1 MESKLSKW
9 CNGFIE
15 AGWLAAVIG
24 APLFFN
30 IHSERVF
37 EPDKLTLVR
46 SIALLMAV
54 AWLVR
59 FIDTQGWRDLD
70 WLRPKNERSIWRMP
84 FVLPILALTL
94 VYLLATLFSVVPHV
108 SWAGSYQRL
117 QGTYTTLAYITI
129 FALTATTIR
138 RGEQVQRLVTT
149 VIITSI
155 PIALYGM
162 IQHFGLDPLPWG
174 GNVQRRIAGHMGNA
188 IFIAAYLIMAA
199 PLTLVRI
206 IDAFTNILN
215 EEEFSYA
222 DVIRSAI
229 YIFTLAIQLMAI
241 YWSGSRGPLLG
252 LLVGIF
258 ALLLILLVSLRN
270 ATGDSRR
277 FSLAD
282 AGRAILLVL
291 IGLIAG
297 FLALSLLTGLLFDGA
312 MTSFVAFVG
321 SLIVVVLAIFVM
333 IAIRRGW
340 RWLWFSWLLLTAIG
354 GLWLALFNIPP
365 EQAASYSDVPVV
377 GNVLATME
385 EWRTLPTVGR
395 FGSILEADEGTGRV
409 RVLIWQGAL
418 ELLAPHDP
426 LVYPDGS
433 TDRFNFLRP
442 LIGYGPESMYVAYNR
457 FYQPELASIE
467 ARNASPDRS
476 HNETFDALIITGL
489 AGFLAWQVLYLSV
502 FYFGFRWLG
511 VVRSKRDRN
520 VLIGLWIAGA
530 ALAGLII
537 SQQLG
542 AVYLGVAI
550 PFGSIAGL
558 VLYLIYY
565 ALFARASGDEAQDP
579 FQADRL
585 LMMGLLAA
593 VVAHYVEIHF
603 GIAVAATRVHFF
615 VYVAL
620 MFLVGYLLPRRQEE
634 ALVEVEN
641 APAGRRRRRRSSSS
655 STSSLP
661 GWAGAVA
668 AATYSLTLILG
679 ILGYEFMNYVLT
691 KELQTIE
698 DVPGILEIIHQAWF
712 INPSKDFANSPFIFL
727 VIVLT
732 WALGTLLCVAEMA
745 RQGIINIPA
754 GSPRS
759 LPANRQRTVTIIFGL
774 LTLASLATVI
784 VRRSGG
790 PAPDTT
796 AVLGLVLLLVW
807 GALCL
812 VATFLLVSKQAAA
825 PRLAGIVALLGLL
838 GSLPVLVA
846 GSLWYGLAVLLA
858 GAIILYLLRDSA
870 WREDL
875 LPAGI
880 IAATSFLISFT
891 YSLAHAA
898 LIRASFIGPQLPAGA
913 SEVERQVMV
922 ADRYTGLLTFFYLFA
937 FSLIIL
943 VAFFITQSDPR
954 PTRATGTPA
963 GFAALAA
970 LFILGFFLVNTSNM
984 RIVQADMVYKRA
996 RPLERLARNNRTPE
1010 AWDFPIG
1017 IYERAIELAPSE
1029 DFYYLFLGAAYLE
1042 KSAVT
1047 QDLLAQTTLLETA
1060 RDRLLA
1066 AQKINPLNTDHTA
1079 NLARLTT
1086 RWAGL
1091 SSGDPAQQA
1100 DLVAQAE
1107 AYYRGALDLSP
1118 QNSTLWN
1125 EYANLQLTLGGDC
1138 EGAIRDFQH
1147 SLELDPSYA
1156 ITYLSLAGAYQT
1168 CAAQLATPEEKA
1180 DFFGRAADLVI
1191 ASLEV
1196 DDRNRATYMQQAAE
1210 LYRRAAQFER
1220 ALDLLN
1226 ELRNMNDPT
1235 IQLWA
1240 LDLEAARVYRSMGD
1254 LERARF
1260 FAEQALAT
1268 APAGDQPTIQQFL
1281 DRLES
1286 GGDE

>member
-340 RWLWFSWLLLTAIG
+340 RWLWFSWLLLTVIG

-550 PFGSIAGL
+550 PFGSITGL

-565 ALFARASGDEAQDP
+565 ALFARAGGDETQHLQLSLAQLREGVDGILPRAVDLLDDP
-579 FQADRL
+579 GSNARVQHRLAVGRLPHRIRQCLRANIFQQVGKGAGSNGRENVFVLMVRGQDNHLGAWADFFDAARRL
-585 LMMGLLAA
+585 HAIHAGHDQIHQDHIRGM
-593 VVAHYVEIHF
+593 VAHQEVLL
-603 GIAVAATRVHFF
+603 GG
-615 VYVAL
+615 
-620 MFLVGYLLPRRQEE
+620 VGETLTIRHDSLDR
-634 ALVEVEN
+634 
-641 APAGRRRRRRSSSS
+641 
-655 STSSLP
+655 TS
-661 GWAGAVA
+661 
-668 AATYSLTLILG
+668 
-679 ILGYEFMNYVLT
+679 F
-691 KELQTIE
+691 
-698 DVPGILEIIHQAWF
+698 VPG
-712 INPSKDFANSPFIFL
+712 
-727 VIVLT
+727 
-732 WALGTLLCVAEMA
+732 
-745 RQGIINIPA
+745 
-754 GSPRS
+754 
-759 LPANRQRTVTIIFGL
+759 
-774 LTLASLATVI
+774 
-784 VRRSGG
+784 
-790 PAPDTT
+790 
-796 AVLGLVLLLVW
+796 
-807 GALCL
+807 
-812 VATFLLVSKQAAA
+812 
-825 PRLAGIVALLGLL
+825 
-838 GSLPVLVA
+838 
-846 GSLWYGLAVLLA
+846 VLLA
-858 GAIILYLLRDSA
+858 VREIASRPGLAI
-870 WREDL
+870 
-875 LPAGI
+875 
-880 IAATSFLISFT
+880 
-891 YSLAHAA
+891 
-898 LIRASFIGPQLPAGA
+898 
-913 SEVERQVMV
+913 
-922 ADRYTGLLTFFYLFA
+922 GLE
-937 FSLIIL
+937 
-943 VAFFITQSDPR
+943 
-954 PTRATGTPA
+954 
-963 GFAALAA
+963 
-970 LFILGFFLVNTSNM
+970 
-984 RIVQADMVYKRA
+984 
-996 RPLERLARNNRTPE
+996 PL
-1010 AWDFPIG
+1010 
-1017 IYERAIELAPSE
+1017 
-1029 DFYYLFLGAAYLE
+1029 
-1042 KSAVT
+1042 
-1047 QDLLAQTTLLETA
+1047 
-1060 RDRLLA
+1060 
-1066 AQKINPLNTDHTA
+1066 
-1079 NLARLTT
+1079 
-1086 RWAGL
+1086 
-1091 SSGDPAQQA
+1091 
-1100 DLVAQAE
+1100 
-1107 AYYRGALDLSP
+1107 LDL
-1118 QNSTLWN
+1118 
-1125 EYANLQLTLGGDC
+1125 
-1138 EGAIRDFQH
+1138 
-1147 SLELDPSYA
+1147 
-1156 ITYLSLAGAYQT
+1156 
-1168 CAAQLATPEEKA
+1168 
-1180 DFFGRAADLVI
+1180 
-1191 ASLEV
+1191 
-1196 DDRNRATYMQQAAE
+1196 
-1210 LYRRAAQFER
+1210 
-1220 ALDLLN
+1220 
-1226 ELRNMNDPT
+1226 
-1235 IQLWA
+1235 
-1240 LDLEAARVYRSMGD
+1240 
-1254 LERARF
+1254 
-1260 FAEQALAT
+1260 
-1268 APAGDQPTIQQFL
+1268 
-1281 DRLES
+1281 
-1286 GGDE
+1286 